1 MKGCDIFVDII
12 GSIEAAKMLGV
23 SKQAVSNFC
32 HDNKLVCKR
41 ISGVWVIDKKSVER
55 FLKEREGELN
65 DKNIGS

>member
-1 MKGCDIFVDII
+1 
-12 GSIEAAKMLGV
+12 MLGV

-55 FLKEREGELN
+55 LLKEREGGGIE
-65 DKNIGS
+65 